1 MTHIPKEF
9 LFPGAIAV
17 HSQEH
22 LITTVLGSCVSVCLW
37 DASMGVGGINHFMLP
52 LWNGE
57 GLPTPR
63 YGNIAIER
71 LVKRLYSLD
80 CRKENIVAKVFGGA
94 NVLPT
99 SGGMLTVGDRNIM
112 LADQLLQEY
121 EIPIVKADIG
131 GNIGRKVIFNTR
143 TGVVLVGKRGESPP
157 HRVNHR

>member
-1 MTHIPKEF
+1 MTAPAKEF
-9 LFPGAIAV
+9 LFPGAVAV

-22 LITTVLGSCVSVCLW
+22 LITTVLGSCVAVCLW
-37 DASMGVGGINHFMLP
+37 DPYTGTGGMNHYMLP

-63 YGNIAIER
+63 YGNIAIDR
-71 LVKRLYSLD
+71 LIKRMYALD

-99 SGGMLTVGDRNIM
+99 TSGMLTVGDRNIM

-121 EIPIVKADIG
+121 EIPVVVADIG
-131 GNIGRKVIFNTR
+131 GTCGRKVIFNTR
-143 TGVVLVGKRGESPP
+143 TGLVLVGKRGS
-157 HRVNHR
+157 RKT